1 MEQILKTEIIQII
14 NMLKRVGVPELIEN
28 ENVPNNIVTSKH
40 KFDLIDPKE
49 GSPIKDFETGTAHYI
64 NGKEQDTYMLKI
76 IFYDDFL
83 HQFTY
88 NDGNRHNSVNRLK
101 DGVKSADFLIYEQS
115 ESKDYFIVHEISHKN
130 AEQKIRVARKQL
142 SDTLN
147 QLYKSEAIKNFISE
161 FKNKLCY
168 LSAKDSRKVVNSEGM
183 ADGFNEIYN
192 ILPEPM
198 SFNYGQIKT
207 FKFSA
212 YETSYVQLTK

>member
-14 NMLKRVGVPELIEN
+14 NMLKRAGVPELLEN

-161 FKNKLCY
+161 FKKTNPV
-168 LSAKDSRKVVNSEGM
+168 LSFQKVSAM
-183 ADGFNEIYN
+183 QFSIYN
-192 ILPEPM
+192 QYFRDCELLRPLFNPILHY
-198 SFNYGQIKT
+198 SQIL
-207 FKFSA
+207 
-212 YETSYVQLTK
+212 YNIE